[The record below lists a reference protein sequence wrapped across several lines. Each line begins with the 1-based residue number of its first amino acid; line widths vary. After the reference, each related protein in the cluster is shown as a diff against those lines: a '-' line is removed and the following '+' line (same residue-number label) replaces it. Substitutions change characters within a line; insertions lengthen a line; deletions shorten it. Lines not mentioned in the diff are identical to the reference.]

1 MSPLRM
7 LVLLCMLLS
16 VHAFTTPTLSALSR
30 RSPLRSLDITMGRGD
45 KRTAKGKRKSKS
57 FGVYRPR
64 NSELRKRAA
73 AAAEPPSDDQ
83 AHAEPCPASPRVDLV
98 LSPGVVDA
106 RTREAHVV
114 RISAGSSELAVRA
127 TSSSRRE
134 WLMHEL
140 GRRTSFVSPQV
151 PRNLPFVVMGSWEP
165 SPSEVPLTVEP
176 SQSNW
181 SYVL

>member
-73 AAAEPPSDDQ
+73 AAAEPPS
-83 AHAEPCPASPRVDLV
+83 E
-98 LSPGVVDA
+98 
-106 RTREAHVV
+106 
-114 RISAGSSELAVRA
+114 
-127 TSSSRRE
+127 
-134 WLMHEL
+134 
-140 GRRTSFVSPQV
+140 
-151 PRNLPFVVMGSWEP
+151 
-165 SPSEVPLTVEP
+165 
-176 SQSNW
+176 
-181 SYVL
+181 